1 MRKDKKEKT
10 KRIWLGESFIALSL
24 VVGALAV
31 FAGMF
36 WLILE
41 TNERTIFAS
50 IGFSLSIIISW
61 LIVVVSGSE
70 NIAFLKV
77 FEDKLVLH
85 YVFSKRTIEYYKEN
99 IIMRYAIHDRIT
111 RRYPYR
117 YPCFVIGIWMG
128 STFRYTK
135 NKLIYDNY
143 FLLLLDRKK
152 LNAILSWY
160 DDEIQLPEEEEIN
173 ALRNKK
179 VKKFYE
185 IIKLHNERISKQQ
198 KAK

>member
-1 MRKDKKEKT
+1 MRKDNKEKT

-24 VVGALAV
+24 VMGALAV
-31 FAGMF
+31 LAGML
-36 WLILE
+36 WLILGA
-41 TNERTIFAS
+41 NERTILAS
-50 IGFSLSIIISW
+50 IGFSSSIIISW

-85 YVFSKRTIEYYKEN
+85 YVFSKRTIECYKEN
-99 IIMRYAIHDRIT
+99 IVIRYVIHQNIYGRT
-111 RRYPYR
+111 NTC
-117 YPCFVIGIWMG
+117 PCFVIGIWTG

-135 NKLIYDNY
+135 NKFIYVNY
-143 FLLLLDRKK
+143 FLLLLDSKK
-152 LNAILSWY
+152 LNIILSWY

-173 ALRNKK
+173 ALRDKK

-185 IIKLHNERISKQQ
+185 IIKLHNERICNKE
-198 KAK
+198 